1 MALGITNLLAVSRVE
16 HGIISVPGNPMA
28 HVVSMLVRIITVKN
42 RHMIPEDIFTSHN
55 GQLMGVHQ
63 VSDMGL
69 LTHTMVI
76 ASLSWITTGI
86 ERPMMVR

>member
-1 MALGITNLLAVSRVE
+1 MMPTGHMRMRPILQTG
-16 HGIISVPGNPMA
+16 
-28 HVVSMLVRIITVKN
+28 LV

-86 ERPMMVR
+86 ERPMMMR